1 MELKVFRNQ
10 TQLNLTQN
18 QPSVVIKQMNVAETK
33 LVEIHCFE
41 NAHVQNYEALLTHVH
56 EVVLSRRLIHI
67 YPKHKYFCC
76 GDLDTISAPFF
87 PVPER
92 NEDLDKPLVIK
103 PRCRSS

>member
-41 NAHVQNYEALLTHVH
+41 NAHVQNYDYF
-56 EVVLSRRLIHI
+56 EVLVLQSTPNI
-67 YPKHKYFCC
+67 C
-76 GDLDTISAPFF
+76 T
-87 PVPER
+87 
-92 NEDLDKPLVIK
+92 
-103 PRCRSS
+103 